1 MPPAIIRRV
10 GVVGLGRMGL
20 PMARHLGR
28 AGFEVS
34 GYDLD
39 PERRAALVEAG
50 GQPVDPLGTV
60 ARDSDAVLLMVADD
74 AQVKAAALES
84 GGIVAAARPGTVLI
98 ISSTVKPSTCR
109 ELAVVAA
116 ARGVPVLDAPVALG
130 QRAAES
136 GTLTVFVGGPADV
149 FERCRPVLQAFGRKV
164 VHLGE
169 EVGAGQVAKLTNNLL
184 LWAGIVAAYEAL
196 TFGARLGVPPG
207 RLRPALQEG
216 SADSYALREL
226 HLHNLSWPHKDLAQ
240 AMEIADEIGV
250 TLPLTG
256 RVAELIQ
263 GLTREDLR
271 RLT

>member
-1 MPPAIIRRV
+1 MPQAAIRRV
-10 GVVGLGRMGL
+10 GVVGLGQMGF
-20 PMARHLGR
+20 PMARHLER

-34 GYDLD
+34 GVDLD
-39 PERRAALVEAG
+39 PERRAALLDVG
-50 GQPVDPLGTV
+50 GHPVNSLDGL
-60 ARDSDAVLLMVADD
+60 ARDSDAILLMVADD

-109 ELAVVAA
+109 DVAVAAA

-136 GTLTVFVGGPADV
+136 GTLTVYVGGSAEV
-149 FERCRPVLQAFGRKV
+149 FERCRPVFQAFGREV

-169 EVGAGQVAKLTNNLL
+169 EVGAGQVAKLANNLM
-184 LWAGIVAAYEAL
+184 LWAGIVAAHEAL
-196 TFGARLGVPPG
+196 TFGARLGVSPG
-207 RLRPALQEG
+207 RLRLALQEG
-216 SADSYALREL
+216 SADSYALRDL